1 MQGLYFSPLLI
12 SLGCSS
18 GKSLHC
24 LTYPHSRE
32 YNRVSVDFLSCGSLW
47 RTQSLSVSGPHLDLS
62 LYTEDS
68 RAEKRTQECEKE
80 SCSYQTIDV
89 VFLFFL
95 PLCSF
100 NYHIHTYIHPYI
112 NICYSTIINQNIH
125 FISMCGFHF
134 IKYS

>member
-1 MQGLYFSPLLI
+1 M
-12 SLGCSS
+12 
-18 GKSLHC
+18 
-24 LTYPHSRE
+24 
-32 YNRVSVDFLSCGSLW
+32 SVDFLSCGSLW

-100 NYHIHTYIHPYI
+100 NYHIHTYIH
-112 NICYSTIINQNIH
+112 
-125 FISMCGFHF
+125 
-134 IKYS
+134 KYMLL